1 MAMFGEVE
9 GGAAAHPATWDDA
22 SERPADETVADRG
35 EVGAQHGVSEQ
46 HSVSDQHSVSEQ
58 HSVLHSHAGVTA
70 HAHVEVVQV
79 LRALAEPARLSVVHL
94 LAEAPRRVTD
104 LTGVLGLAQS
114 TVSGHLAV
122 LREAGLV
129 TATPQGR
136 STWYALVDAEVD
148 GLLGAAERVVSR
160 LAAS

>member
-1 MAMFGEVE
+1 MGLVSVGVDRYHRRMTMLRDAVGEPGASPAARADADKQPTAEPVE
-9 GGAAAHPATWDDA
+9 A
-22 SERPADETVADRG
+22 
-35 EVGAQHGVSEQ
+35 EQ
-46 HSVSDQHSVSEQ
+46 HSL
-58 HSVLHSHAGVTA
+58 LHSHAGVTA
-70 HAHVEVVQV
+70 HAHAEVVQV

-104 LTGVLGLAQS
+104 LTAVLGLAQS

-122 LREAGLV
+122 LRDAGLV

-160 LAAS
+160 LAAP

>member
-1 MAMFGEVE
+1 MYEE
-9 GGAAAHPATWDDA
+9 GGPAT
-22 SERPADETVADRG
+22 RPDPTETRVDETAARAH
-35 EVGAQHGVSEQ
+35 EPHG
-46 HSVSDQHSVSEQ
+46 
-58 HSVLHSHAGVTA
+58 VLHSHAGVTE

-104 LTGVLGLAQS
+104 LTAVLGLAQS

-122 LREAGLV
+122 LRDAGLV
-129 TATPQGR
+129 TDTPQGR

>member
-1 MAMFGEVE
+1 MTMLRGDVDPERNQPVARGFEGE
-9 GGAAAHPATWDDA
+9 
-22 SERPADETVADRG
+22 ER
-35 EVGAQHGVSEQ
+35 VGAR
-46 HSVSDQHSVSEQ
+46 
-58 HSVLHSHAGVTA
+58 LHSHAGVEGHA
-70 HAHVEVVQV
+70 HAEVVQL

-104 LTGVLGLAQS
+104 MTAVLGLAQS

-136 STWYALVDAEVD
+136 ATWYALVDAEVD
-148 GLLGAAERVVSR
+148 GLLGAAERVVTR

>member
-1 MAMFGEVE
+1 MGRSEN
-9 GGAAAHPATWDDA
+9 HPAARADA
-22 SERPADETVADRG
+22 AGSTVG
-35 EVGAQHGVSEQ
+35 EGRARHGEAGLAAG
-46 HSVSDQHSVSEQ
+46 
-58 HSVLHSHAGVTA
+58 LHSHAGVDG

-104 LTGVLGLAQS
+104 LTVALGLAQS

-122 LREAGLV
+122 LRDAGLV

-136 STWYALVDAEVD
+136 ATWYALVDAEVD

>member
-1 MAMFGEVE
+1 MAMTDEVE
-9 GGAAAHPATWDDA
+9 DSPRDPSATRADTAGRSGGEAGD
-22 SERPADETVADRG
+22 
-35 EVGAQHGVSEQ
+35 
-46 HSVSDQHSVSEQ
+46 Q
-58 HSVLHSHAGVTA
+58 HSVLHSHAGVTE

-104 LTGVLGLAQS
+104 LTAVLGLAQS

-122 LREAGLV
+122 LRDAGLV

-160 LAAS
+160 LGAS

>member
-1 MAMFGEVE
+1 MVF
-9 GGAAAHPATWDDA
+9 
-22 SERPADETVADRG
+22 
-35 EVGAQHGVSEQ
+35 VGAGRYHRRMTMSGEAADGPDRPTVGADAAEG
-46 HSVSDQHSVSEQ
+46 
-58 HSVLHSHAGVTA
+58 VLHSHAGVTG

-104 LTGVLGLAQS
+104 LTAVLGLAQS
-114 TVSGHLAV
+114 TVSGHLAT